1 MYTFYHLNL
10 TAGLALLHCIV
21 QLYLL
26 LIFQPEM
33 PNFTERLSYWHKL
46 LPSIEVAEASQTK
59 IELEWTEEAEQV
71 IHVPF
76 ALE

>member
-1 MYTFYHLNL
+1 
-10 TAGLALLHCIV
+10 
-21 QLYLL
+21 
-26 LIFQPEM
+26 M